1 MKYEKIRKMFKEEEV
16 GARMAVKV
24 YRAQPFVRK
33 AVNKWMEDGDVPDLM
48 VEIAPEGLPEGAS
61 KKLSVHDL
69 IDVFGLETLDAFL
82 FIDWATG
89 SDEGSFGA
97 LSYLAYNRTRPF
109 EMPPVTAEELERM
122 DPELREAYEEKL
134 AEERKKCEE
143 EVQLYNKIKEEEIY
157 D

>member
-1 MKYEKIRKMFKEEEV
+1 MKYEKIAKMFDGKET

-48 VEIAPEGLPEGAS
+48 VDIAPKGLPEGVS

-69 IDVFGLETLDAFL
+69 MDVFGLETLDAFL

-89 SDEGSFGA
+89 SAEGCIGA
-97 LSYLAYNRTRPF
+97 LSYLAYNHTRPF
-109 EMPPVTAEELERM
+109 VMPTLTAEMLERM
-122 DPELREAYEEKL
+122 EPELREAYEEKQ
-134 AEERKKCEE
+134 AEERKTCEE
-143 EVQLYNKIKEEEIY
+143 ELQLYDKIKGEEIY
-157 D
+157 G